1 VQILPVLL
9 LTFAVERAFFE
20 AGTSGIRTRAAVI
33 SFLCV
38 FIAAAVGEIGGFVVI
53 ALHDPSASIRE
64 WLQIPMGTAIAGAM
78 ALVVGH
84 ATVGSG
90 MLETI
95 RAFGSAH
102 DALNARRL
110 LAAEPGHRDADTE
123 FELGLLE
130 RWLSDSAL
138 RDRWHV
144 GHGENVRDWAVRDPR
159 HYLEAQAARR
169 AAAHT
174 TDEGPREIPP
184 RVVGAV
190 LLVSAVAGSVASP
203 AFRPLGAG
211 IATVLAFLL
220 LLSSKRRK
228 RLADWLRQTPD
239 DLEARLR
246 SDRGAEPEDRR

>member
-1 VQILPVLL
+1 MGSYVAGGVTGIVALIALALVRLGAGLDRPPLNLSASVGAFWVGVQILPVLL

-95 RAFGSAH
+95 RAF
-102 DALNARRL
+102 R
-110 LAAEPGHRDADTE
+110 
-123 FELGLLE
+123 
-130 RWLSDSAL
+130 
-138 RDRWHV
+138 
-144 GHGENVRDWAVRDPR
+144 
-159 HYLEAQAARR
+159 Y
-169 AAAHT
+169 
-174 TDEGPREIPP
+174 
-184 RVVGAV
+184 
-190 LLVSAVAGSVASP
+190 
-203 AFRPLGAG
+203 RP
-211 IATVLAFLL
+211 
-220 LLSSKRRK
+220 
-228 RLADWLRQTPD
+228 
-239 DLEARLR
+239 
-246 SDRGAEPEDRR
+246 